1 MARYYGIA
9 MSEYDKNSLRHF
21 GILGQKWGIR
31 RFQNED
37 RTLTPEGKERYRKKS
52 EGTSSVS
59 IKTASKDYMD
69 FTYGKVKDKKRA
81 DLAAETG
88 LKALK
93 KLGRDIPDDASDD
106 DKKDWFLYE
115 DQTVGLPVIADL
127 INRGYTSKQVGNLID
142 EVNDRDWASYDD
154 PKESD
159 LAFNLRETVH
169 NSAGK
174 KFARACDETI
184 LESFVFNDGEGP
196 HSDTIVN
203 RFEKMHGRG
212 VAHEEAKTKE
222 GKKALDAFIAARDKE
237 GNARREAVG
246 LKNPKK
252 LKEFDKKPW
261 TFPGDQYMK
270 NPDYKKAKEQ
280 YDKAWRNYCEQVLKD
295 MEMPVNDKTVYYI
308 EYLLS
313 WYV

>member
-1 MARYYGIA
+1 MGKYNGMVYVYDEEDSLAHYGI
-9 MSEYDKNSLRHF
+9 M
-21 GILGQKWGIR
+21 GQKWGLR

-81 DLAAETG
+81 DLAAQTG

-159 LAFNLRETVH
+159 LVFNLGETTH
-169 NSAGK
+169 NSVGK
-174 KFARACDETI
+174 KFAQACDETI
-184 LESFVFNDGEGP
+184 LESFVSYDGEGP

-212 VAHEEAKTKE
+212 ISHEEAKTKE
-222 GKKALDAFIAARDKE
+222 GKKALDAFIIARDKE
-237 GNARREAVG
+237 FDALREAVG

-252 LKEFDKKPW
+252 LKEFDEKPW
-261 TFPGDQYMK
+261 TFSGNHYMK

-280 YDKAWRNYCEQVLKD
+280 YDEAWRNYCEQVLRD
-295 MEMPVNDKTVYYI
+295 MEMPVNDKTVGYI
-308 EYLLS
+308 EYLLN